1 MDLSQ
6 IRHISDMNIASI
18 FNLRVGA
25 EATYR
30 QYPLAQ
36 LALDDHTVVLT
47 LVGLKR
53 SYFHTCTACIKH
65 TAPGK
70 HFVSTTQLSLTQ
82 LPTYR
87 KENVTPH

>member
-30 QYPLAQ
+30 QYPLAHWH
-36 LALDDHTVVLT
+36 LITILLW
-47 LVGLKR
+47 
-53 SYFHTCTACIKH
+53 
-65 TAPGK
+65 
-70 HFVSTTQLSLTQ
+70 
-82 LPTYR
+82 
-87 KENVTPH
+87 